1 MKKTKVKTLLAMLLT
16 VSMIIPARITAFA
29 EDTESATLQTEQQG
43 TNNNE
48 QQVPT
53 SDESNSVASQTSNET
68 KNSNL
73 QIQSSTNS
81 NVGVF
86 PVQTQS
92 ADAAFTM
99 NGNNYATLQAAID
112 AASSDATITLE
123 KDVTLTE
130 TTKTIIPSGKN
141 ITLDLSGHT
150 LTYDTPTDPIGV
162 LGSFVL
168 KSSQNN
174 GTLYI
179 SSGSIVA
186 EGTSAS
192 VTLKSGSILCPTDY
206 GIYTKEGAYATI
218 DGGTIE
224 SLYAALT
231 GNNTTGNMNFTVN
244 GGTLT
249 AKQGPAIYMPGQVTL
264 TVTSGTLNGGIS
276 LRMGQVNI
284 SGGTINAISS
294 DIDNPSDYYS
304 YSGNAWFPDALYVLG
319 GTYTSEDTTYGNSLN
334 LNITGGNFNCTNGQG
349 SAVAI
354 YDLGKETQ
362 SMNVSI
368 SGSSKLVT
376 NSITRKAYQILSLSD
391 IGVTNPKSGY
401 GNSAYTG
408 KVNTQISGGFFS
420 SEVAQAYCAK
430 NYVPAQSNE
439 FEDAP
444 YTVAIKNAE
453 SADATGSAS
462 GNAISKDETSK
473 KETTDAIRKEATA
486 ILEKVKEKNLDV
498 TNVNL
503 EVIANIK
510 DESDIA
516 EDAQNV
522 KEALDTDKESVIKY
536 LDVSIFLK
544 TTTETDGITQVE
556 KTELTETNNEIPI
569 TFAVDGLGTKII
581 RIAHIHNG
589 EVEFLD
595 YYPDY
600 ENGLVTVYMNKFS
613 TLAVI
618 ESDTARIDFE
628 TNGGSKINQSEV
640 AFGDKLSKPADPTKE
655 GYTFAGWYVDEDLT
669 TAYDF
674 SQEVTE
680 DMVLYAKWTKNSDPQ
695 NPNNGGNNNNN
706 GNNNG
711 NNNNGNNNNGNNN
724 NGKAVSSTTSK
735 TPTGSNATVAPKTGD
750 TANVWPLIIVML
762 LALISVGCTLFY
774 KKKR

>member
-1 MKKTKVKTLLAMLLT
+1 
-16 VSMIIPARITAFA
+16 
-29 EDTESATLQTEQQG
+29 
-43 TNNNE
+43 
-48 QQVPT
+48 
-53 SDESNSVASQTSNET
+53 
-68 KNSNL
+68 
-73 QIQSSTNS
+73 
-81 NVGVF
+81 
-86 PVQTQS
+86 
-92 ADAAFTM
+92 
-99 NGNNYATLQAAID
+99 
-112 AASSDATITLE
+112 
-123 KDVTLTE
+123 
-130 TTKTIIPSGKN
+130 
-141 ITLDLSGHT
+141 
-150 LTYDTPTDPIGV
+150 
-162 LGSFVL
+162 
-168 KSSQNN
+168 
-174 GTLYI
+174 
-179 SSGSIVA
+179 
-186 EGTSAS
+186 
-192 VTLKSGSILCPTDY
+192 
-206 GIYTKEGAYATI
+206 
-218 DGGTIE
+218 
-224 SLYAALT
+224 
-231 GNNTTGNMNFTVN
+231 
-244 GGTLT
+244 
-249 AKQGPAIYMPGQVTL
+249 
-264 TVTSGTLNGGIS
+264 
-276 LRMGQVNI
+276 MGQVNI

-294 DIDNPSDYYS
+294 DIDNPSEYYS

-376 NSITRKAYQILSLSD
+376 NSTTRNAYQILSLSD

-444 YTVAIKNAE
+444 YTVAIKKTE

-473 KETTDAIRKEATA
+473 KETTDAIRKEATT

-516 EDAQNV
+516 EDAQKV

-711 NNNNGNNNNGNNN
+711 NNNNGNNNNG
-724 NGKAVSSTTSK
+724 KTVSSTTSK

-762 LALISVGCTLFY
+762 LALVSVGCTLFY